1 MSAIGKGLAFT
12 NSVFFPSSHE
22 VYDSGHFNWWNI
34 PRTLFSA
41 LTEDDF
47 LPFQLY
53 ITVGSFISRW
63 KQWTSH
69 WKCPSGAEHSWGK
82 KSISFK
88 CRYAIEM
95 RGKARDLCL
104 REQVIEWDISCF
116 RNRKTE
122 TKSQRRWEQRGGR
135 SGGNMR
141 ELELGNLKQ
150 EHRNP
155 SSSHHFAIL
164 YFIWMCKRLLWYLL
178 HSPFLQ
184 PLHSEKALFCQLLSS
199 STCGRIVGIFTWRQI
214 SSSC

>member
-1 MSAIGKGLAFT
+1 MILGISIGGISRGPYSQLSQKMTFC
-12 NSVFFPSSHE
+12 
-22 VYDSGHFNWWNI
+22 HFNCTSLW
-34 PRTLFSA
+34 A
-41 LTEDDF
+41 V
-47 LPFQLY
+47 LY
-53 ITVGSFISRW
+53 PDGSNELLIGNVLLGLSIVG
-63 KQWTSH
+63 
-69 WKCPSGAEHSWGK
+69 EK
-82 KSISFK
+82 KRISFK